1 MILEDVYVT
10 ELNDI
15 VAYYYDTLHRTTK
28 MHSVG
33 VNAGTFINNNRTF
46 LSTKIKDLN
55 VELDLTVSASK
66 NDVKGLILGQ

>member
-1 MILEDVYVT
+1 
-10 ELNDI
+10 
-15 VAYYYDTLHRTTK
+15 